1 MKGFIYMKI
10 TMKEIAKLA
19 NVSQSTVSRVINGNK
34 GVNEDAAQRVLE
46 VIEKVGFIP
55 NKAAQTLK
63 RSRSHIIGVLL
74 TETYNPYFVELI
86 DKLESE
92 ARKRGYNI
100 LLHVSNRNPILEW
113 ESVQNFM
120 ARQVDGMIIIPAGEY
135 NIERISKLPIPS
147 VVMTQLWKPIDSVG
161 LDHMLAGKMVAEKF
175 VLSGHKTFGFIGTTP
190 DDKFLGYKS
199 GLFENGVEFIEGN
212 YIRLQ
217 ESSTNNFLIR
227 SDIDAFLDQSGGSVD
242 FTCCFA
248 ANDIMALEFIRA
260 VENRGI
266 KVPED
271 ISIIGFDDTYL
282 AKIMG
287 ISSIHQPIE
296 KMVNT
301 TFEILLDRLENEVT
315 SEPVQIKLDPSLIE
329 RNSSK

>member
-1 MKGFIYMKI
+1 MKI
-10 TMKEIAKLA
+10 TMKEIARLA

-34 GVNEDAAQRVLE
+34 GVNEEAAKRVIE

-74 TETYNPYFVELI
+74 TETYNPYFVEVI

-92 ARKRGYNI
+92 SRKRGYNI
-100 LLHVSNRNPILEW
+100 LLHVSNRNPIVEW
-113 ESVQNFM
+113 ESVQNFI
-120 ARQVDGMIIIPAGEY
+120 ARQVDGMIIVPSGGY
-135 NIERISKLPIPS
+135 NIDRISKLSIPS
-147 VVMTQLWKPIDSVG
+147 VVMTQNWEPIDSVG
-161 LDHMLAGKMVAEKF
+161 LDHIQAGKMAAEKF
-175 VLSGHKTFGFIGTTP
+175 ILSGHKTFGFIGTTP
-190 DDKFLGYKS
+190 DDKFLGFRS
-199 GLFENGVEFIEGN
+199 GLYENGLEFIEKN
-212 YIRLQ
+212 YIRVQ
-217 ESSTNNFLIR
+217 ETSTDNFLIR
-227 SDIDAFLDQSGGSVD
+227 CDINAYLEQAGRGID
-242 FTCCFA
+242 FTCAFA

-260 VENRGI
+260 VEEKGI

-287 ISSIHQPIE
+287 ISSINQPIE

-301 TFEILLDRLENEVT
+301 TLQLLLDRVENEI
-315 SEPVQIKLDPSLIE
+315 SSKPVQIKLNPTLVE
-329 RNSSK
+329 RGSSNLMN

>member
-1 MKGFIYMKI
+1 MKI

-34 GVNEDAAQRVLE
+34 GVNEEAAQRVLE

-63 RSRSHIIGVLL
+63 RSKSHIIGVLL

-92 ARKRGYNI
+92 SRKRGYNI
-100 LLHVSNRNPILEW
+100 LLHVSNRNPIVEW
-113 ESVQNFM
+113 ESVQNFI
-120 ARQVDGMIIIPAGEY
+120 ARQVDGMIIIPSGEY

-147 VVMTQLWKPIDSVG
+147 IVMTQNWKPIDSIG
-161 LDHMLAGKMVAEKF
+161 LDHILAGKMVAEKF
-175 VLSGHKTFGFIGTTP
+175 VLSGHKTFGFVGTAP
-190 DDKFLGYKS
+190 DEKFLGFSS
-199 GLFENGVEFIEGN
+199 GLQENGVEFADKN
-212 YIRLQ
+212 YIVLQ
-217 ESSTNNFLIR
+217 ETSTNNFLIR
-227 SDIDAFLDQSGGSVD
+227 RDIDAYLEQAGGTVD

-248 ANDIMALEFIRA
+248 ANDIMALEFMRA
-260 VENRGI
+260 IEDRGM

-287 ISSIHQPIE
+287 ISSVHQPIE
-296 KMVNT
+296 EMVNT
-301 TFEILLDRLENEVT
+301 TLELLLDRVENEVT
-315 SEPVQIKLDPSLIE
+315 SEPVQIKLNPTLVE
-329 RNSSK
+329 RSSSNLKK